1 MSSQGRACKPAGLKY
16 GMPIILAIET
26 SSELASCALLR
37 GETVISRVS
46 EGVRTHS
53 QSILPMV
60 QELLAEAGIGLKDC
74 DAIAFG
80 SGPGSFT
87 GVRTACGIAQG
98 LAFGGGLPVV
108 PVVTLDAMALAC
120 HQQHG
125 AGEVLAV
132 LDARM
137 GEVYWAQYS
146 FSGDGDGDGDG
157 ESAGAGAV
165 GRGAGLG
172 EVAGAG
178 RGDGRTGRPVPVL
191 APALS
196 APGDVRPQGAPVA
209 CGNGLSAYA
218 EAFPGGGHPTVMPH
232 AAQIAQ
238 LAAIDFAAGKT
249 VTAADAQPLYL
260 RNKIAYTQAERRDMA
275 AAKAAEGGA

>member
-1 MSSQGRACKPAGLKY
+1 
-16 GMPIILAIET
+16 MPIILAIET

-46 EGVRTHS
+46 SGVRTHS
-53 QSILPMV
+53 QSILPMI

-98 LAFGGGLPVV
+98 LAFGANLPVV

-120 HQQHG
+120 RQRHG
-125 AGEVLAV
+125 ATDVLAV

-137 GEVYWAQYS
+137 GEVYWAQYR
-146 FSGDGDGDGDG
+146 FEADPANIV
-157 ESAGAGAV
+157 EPAAV
-165 GRGAGLG
+165 LPP
-172 EVAGAG
+172 
-178 RGDGRTGRPVPVL
+178 T
-191 APALS
+191 LS
-196 APGDVRPQGAPVA
+196 APDGVRPQGAPVA

-218 EAFPGGGHPTVMPH
+218 EAFPAGGHAEVMPH
-232 AAQIAQ
+232 AEQIAQ
-238 LAAIDFAAGKT
+238 LASIAFAAGKT
-249 VTAADAQPLYL
+249 VTAAEAQPLYL
-260 RNKIAYTQAERRDMA
+260 RNKIAYTQAERREMA
-275 AAKAAEGGA
+275 GAAVAKAAEGVA

>member
-1 MSSQGRACKPAGLKY
+1 
-16 GMPIILAIET
+16 MPIILAIET
-26 SSELASCALLR
+26 SSEQASCALLR
-37 GETVISRVS
+37 GDTVITRVS

-53 QSILPMV
+53 QSVLPMI
-60 QELLAEAGIGLKDC
+60 QELLAEAGIALKDC
-74 DAIAFG
+74 DAVAFG

-98 LAFGGGLPVV
+98 LGFGGNLPVV

-125 AGEVLAV
+125 AAEVLAV

-137 GEVYWAQYS
+137 GEVYWSQYS
-146 FSGDGDGDGDG
+146 FDG
-157 ESAGAGAV
+157 AA
-165 GRGAGLG
+165 
-172 EVAGAG
+172 
-178 RGDGRTGRPVPVL
+178 PVVVL
-191 APALS
+191 APVLS
-196 APGDVRPQGAPVA
+196 APGDVTPQGTPVA

-218 EAFPGGGHPTVMPH
+218 DAFPAGGHATVMPH

-238 LAAIDFAAGKT
+238 LAAIAFTAGKT
-249 VTAADAQPLYL
+249 VTAAEAQPLYL
-260 RNKIAYTQAERRDMA
+260 RNKIAYTQSERRDMA

>member
-1 MSSQGRACKPAGLKY
+1 
-16 GMPIILAIET
+16 MPIILAIET
-26 SSELASCALLR
+26 SSEQASCALLR

-53 QSILPMV
+53 QSVLPMI
-60 QELLAEAGIGLKDC
+60 QELLAEAGIGLKEC

-98 LAFGGGLPVV
+98 LAFGGNLPVV

-120 HQQHG
+120 HQRHG
-125 AGEVLAV
+125 AVEVLAV

-137 GEVYWAQYS
+137 GEVYWAQYR
-146 FSGDGDGDGDG
+146 FDDG
-157 ESAGAGAV
+157 AAPLAV
-165 GRGAGLG
+165 L
-172 EVAGAG
+172 
-178 RGDGRTGRPVPVL
+178 P
-191 APALS
+191 PALS
-196 APGDVRPQGAPVA
+196 APDGVRPQGAPVA

-218 EAFPGGGHPTVMPH
+218 EAFPAGGHAAIMPH
-232 AAQIAQ
+232 AAQVAQ
-238 LAAIDFAAGKT
+238 LAAIAFAAGKT
-249 VTAADAQPLYL
+249 VTAAEAQPLYL